1 MGITIFGAVITIISI
16 YAFFK
21 NEKLLLYMMVFL
33 STFTAAAL
41 FNIELTTTPI
51 QTFEFTGALWLL
63 REFINFIKTKPKFD
77 KEKIIS
83 KIKENKLAMVF
94 MAFIVAIFLGEI
106 YLAVSG
112 LSVDYIDFLGE
123 PQKIKFS
130 MGNLTQPV
138 IISFVFVIMIVLSYK
153 LKTKEE
159 VKELLKVFCYSTIFA
174 IIWGLLQFVTFYFKI
189 PYPAFLFN
197 NNAYAAQCYDQIGN
211 NIKRISSIA
220 LEPSTFAIN
229 LIGFIPFVLGTF
241 LILGGKLKENI
252 KNKKYIIT
260 FILLVISTVCAILT
274 TSSTTYVGI
283 LVIYGL
289 FGLYILF
296 GFIKKGKL
304 DNRKSNFMKMLIVTI
319 TSIVMTC
326 GLWAVSLKIGYA
338 TGAIDYIVK
347 EKPTEKPDGNKD
359 KDKEEVNSIFDNI
372 AKTVKQMTID
382 KLASGSGKD
391 RLNGEGIGLSMIKH
405 SPVFGLGF
413 GSYRTF
419 SMFTNIFVNT
429 GVIGTLIYL
438 TSLGIVIKAIWKYR
452 KKDEPVSIMFLIS
465 IIGMTAGFWVGV
477 PDLVLTY
484 YWMIMVFG
492 YKYATLEK

>member
-1 MGITIFGAVITIISI
+1 MGITIFGVIVTIISI

-77 KEKIIS
+77 KEKIIN

-112 LSVDYIDFLGE
+112 ISVDYIDFLGE

-130 MGNLTQPV
+130 MGNITQPV

-159 VKELLKVFCYSTIFA
+159 VKELLKVFCYSSIFA

-189 PYPAFLFN
+189 PYPAFIFN

-229 LIGFIPFVLGTF
+229 LIGYIPFVLGTY
-241 LILGGKLKENI
+241 LTLTGKLKDKI
-252 KNKKYIIT
+252 KDKKYIIT
-260 FILLVISTVCAILT
+260 FIILVISTVCAILT
-274 TSSTTYVGI
+274 TASTTYVGI

-296 GFIKKGKL
+296 GFLKNGKL

-347 EKPTEKPDGNKD
+347 EKPVDEKD
-359 KDKEEVNSIFDNI
+359 KDKEQKEEVNSIFENI

-382 KLASGSGKD
+382 KLTSGSGKE
-391 RLNGEGIGLSMIKH
+391 RLNGESIGLSMFKH

-419 SMFTNIFVNT
+419 SMFTNILLNT
-429 GVIGTLIYL
+429 GVVGIIIYL
-438 TSLGIVIKAIWKYR
+438 ASLWIVIKELWRYR
-452 KKDEPVSIMFLIS
+452 QKDEPVSIMFLIS

-484 YWMIMVFG
+484 YWMMMVFG